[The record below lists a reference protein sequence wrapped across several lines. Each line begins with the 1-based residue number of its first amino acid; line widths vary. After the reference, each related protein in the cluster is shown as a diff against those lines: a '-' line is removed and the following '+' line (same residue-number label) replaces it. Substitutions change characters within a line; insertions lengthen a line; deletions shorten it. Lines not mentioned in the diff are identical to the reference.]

1 MSDLLSGLYLALWVR
16 LCRPARK
23 SAAAR
28 HHKNRDSSSSLFALT
43 IREQFKNEIN
53 STMEFDLQ
61 FFVLGIPA
69 IIFGGISKGGFGS
82 GAAFA
87 AGAILA
93 LVVPPGAALGIVL
106 PLFMLIDAATLKPYW
121 GKWHAPSA
129 KGMVL
134 GAIPG
139 VAIAAAVYAFVDAD
153 VFRVLI
159 GAICLAFVAFQV
171 SQQLGLLELRR
182 LPFRRSYAWMAG
194 AVGGFTSFVS
204 HAGGPPT
211 AVFLLSQGLSK
222 LSYQATTVIT
232 FWAINWMKF
241 IPYFYL
247 GIFSWDTFKGA
258 LLLAPFAL
266 LGAFIGIKAHHLV
279 PERAFFALTYV
290 LLVLTGLRLI
300 WVALA

>member
-1 MSDLLSGLYLALWVR
+1 
-16 LCRPARK
+16 
-23 SAAAR
+23 
-28 HHKNRDSSSSLFALT
+28 
-43 IREQFKNEIN
+43 
-53 STMEFDLQ
+53 MEFDLQ
-61 FFVLGIPA
+61 FFALGIPA

-106 PLFMLIDAATLKPYW
+106 PLFMLIDAATLRPYW

-129 KGMVL
+129 KGMII

-139 VAIAAAVYAFVDAD
+139 VLIAAAVYAYVDAD

-159 GAICLAFVAFQV
+159 GVICLAFVAFQM
-171 SQQLGLLELRR
+171 SQQFGWLTPKR
-182 LPFRRSYAWMAG
+182 LPFRRRYAWTAG
-194 AVGGFTSFVS
+194 AVGGFTSFIS

-211 AVFLLSQGLSK
+211 AVFLLSQGMSK
-222 LSYQATTVIT
+222 IAYQATTVIT
-232 FWAINWMKF
+232 FWAVNWMKF

-247 GIFSWDTFKGA
+247 GIFSLDTFTGA

-266 LGAFIGIKAHHLV
+266 LGAFIGVKAHHLV

-290 LLVLTGLRLI
+290 LLVATGLRLI
-300 WVALA
+300 WVALT